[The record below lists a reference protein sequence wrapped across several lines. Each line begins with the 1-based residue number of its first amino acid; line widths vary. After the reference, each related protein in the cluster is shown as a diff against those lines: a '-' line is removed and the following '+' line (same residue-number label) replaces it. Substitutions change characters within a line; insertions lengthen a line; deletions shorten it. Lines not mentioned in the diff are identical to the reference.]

1 MRLKGQ
7 LLGRNHQ
14 QTYILHGQC
23 DEGGERQIDTRTSSL
38 SSEESCYNRT
48 DSGHCTDSG
57 YKDDTGREGL
67 TWKVVEPS
75 SKVNMLGNRR
85 SQKNQSIEFIR
96 RQWHHKRQES
106 KVIIKVKSEETSETV
121 PPRHDYSKASSLSQ
135 PMHKRIIF
143 TDSQQGTVRV
153 PVPFVPSRSI
163 ECFQMIV

>member
-23 DEGGERQIDTRTSSL
+23 DEGGKRQIDTRTSSL
-38 SSEESCYNRT
+38 SSEESCYN
-48 DSGHCTDSG
+48 STDSG
-57 YKDDTGREGL
+57 YKDGDSLGKDEEDLARKGMQ
-67 TWKVVEPS
+67 PS

-85 SQKNQSIEFIR
+85 SHKNQSNEFIR

-106 KVIIKVKSEETSETV
+106 KVIIKVKSKETSETV

-135 PMHKRIIF
+135 PMHKRRIF
-143 TDSQQGTVRV
+143 TDSQGTVRV
-153 PVPFVPSRSI
+153 PVPFVPSRSM